1 MRHTPAN
8 TFKIA
13 ALLCVSL
20 GLVGCP
26 SGQPSA
32 PRAKSKRE
40 PLPKVC
46 KRLGE
51 RCALSSGNAAVG
63 VCSPGGPGEGLSCVP
78 QH

>member
-1 MRHTPAN
+1 MNAHKN
-8 TFKIA
+8 IIKLFM
-13 ALLCVSL
+13 LFFVGLSL
-20 GLVGCP
+20 AGCP

-32 PRAKSKRE
+32 PRAKRKRE

-46 KRLGE
+46 ERLGE
-51 RCALSSGNAAVG
+51 RCALSSSNAAVG

>member
-1 MRHTPAN
+1 MRQQIKN
-8 TFKIA
+8 TLNIV

-26 SGQPSA
+26 SGQSSA